1 MKLLTLEIKNFE
13 GVNAYYDFTAGA
25 NVKNADEAI
34 AGLESLLFGNEAVFS
49 GEIILNADL
58 DGKIYTVV
66 RNFASGVEVYSGEE
80 KLSDEASDAV
90 LSDLAVLS
98 RSRWETN
105 AAPCD
110 EEAFLSDTDDYIKSF
125 LSGMGFD
132 REELDKASAS
142 YRNDYAIT
150 VAQAEALDELVYGNV
165 LDASLEDKT
174 AEREKL
180 LSRLA
185 ELEEIKTSCARNA
198 ILKETVSALKE
209 KIEKETQS
217 EIYASREAR
226 LAEYK
231 ELEDILQTYEE
242 ADRLKKETEELRATL
257 DEKTSELEFLEKDLA
272 SSAALLEE
280 KKDNYSFY
288 NDKVVALTA
297 ETDALLTELENGYV
311 DNTTA
316 DNSSTD
322 ELSVENAVAE
332 KAENAEE
339 NAVAEVISEAKSEQ
353 AEDSETKSAYESF
366 NEWNE
371 KYRSVYD
378 KLSSVKYDYLKRR
391 SVREGVAFETMLDDK
406 RERLTTLEGFISS
419 QRTVIAE
426 LQKEIASTEEIIAS
440 EGEDAL
446 SDTDAKRMK
455 LFKSKILCNTLSV
468 DISAA
473 QQKIRYNKDARKGYA
488 EDIEALTK
496 AKTALNDYVAS
507 CENRKNKVTDRLVG
521 IKARMAFC
529 KEVDD
534 MEYGA
539 VCPVC
544 HNRIS
549 DKTELGMENARLSSS
564 YAKYN
569 DELKSNLSVLAE
581 YHVKLERIDERLGQL
596 RERDRLCEVYIESL
610 EASRDAKTTALN
622 GLLKDAGCT
631 TVQALEKAFAES
643 DADFAKEKGANASD
657 KVFLRQHL
665 VFLRNQIEE
674 INASI
679 APFVDEAENLAREI
693 NEMGLSYDEDIA
705 PSLEGRSAYDF
716 LEEIVSD
723 EKTEDELFAEL
734 KEADEKRNVYL
745 SYLLEHGMAAGSE
758 AAAAKGKAV
767 AGLFAEIRR
776 NEEHRQKA
784 LEEISLVSNEL
795 AQKQANFEANIKEA
809 DALYER
815 INSLENSIS
824 ELLASNREE
833 PLPEPDENAIADLK
847 QAYDEAEKERLSAEQ
862 AQAENE
868 LLSMHY
874 TAEYLSSQ
882 ITDDEFDEEEYAS
895 AKAKAA
901 EIEKEI
907 ACLSEKKAV
916 SDAAEEVIRKKVALC
931 ENLSISAQM
940 TDALA
945 DGDGLAVVIPVINS
959 FLASVGEKAVAE
971 AEGNGIKF
979 LSSDREE
986 EQAELSPDMIKTA
999 VNCALNKVVSLAA
1012 GKQTV
1017 RFANINRP
1025 EETVCA
1031 AAAEYGVV
1039 IL

>member
-13 GVNAYYDFTAGA
+13 GANAYYDFTAGA

-34 AGLESLLFGNEAVFS
+34 AGLKSLLFGNDAVFS
-49 GEIILNADL
+49 GEIILKADL

-105 AAPCD
+105 ASPCD

-311 DNTTA
+311 DNAPA

-322 ELSVENAVAE
+322 ELSEENAVAE

-353 AEDSETKSAYESF
+353 AEDSETKNAYESF

-507 CENRKNKVTDRLVG
+507 CENRKNNVTNRLVG
-521 IKARMAFC
+521 KKASIALC
-529 KEVDD
+529 KEVANT
-534 MEYGA
+534 EYGA

-716 LEEIVSD
+716 LEEIVSA

-979 LSSDREE
+979 LSSEREE

-1017 RFANINRP
+1017 RFANLNRP